1 LPDIDKNIRRYGF
14 HGISYQYIAKVLPD
28 YIGEKAYGKVV
39 VAHLGHG
46 ASMCALNN
54 LKSIAT
60 TMGFTALDGLPMG
73 TRCGTIDP
81 GVILYLIEEK
91 GYSASK
97 ISDLLYNK
105 SGLLGLSGISCDMRD
120 LINKNTARTN
130 EAINYFCYRICRE
143 LGSLVAA
150 LGGIDVLV
158 FTAGIGENSPL
169 IRQKICETSKWLNIE
184 IDNSLNASQALNI
197 NTSNSKV
204 DVLVIPTNEE
214 LMIAK
219 ETFLHCDSLTFIN

>member
-1 LPDIDKNIRRYGF
+1 M
-14 HGISYQYIAKVLPD
+14 V
-28 YIGEKAYGKVV
+28 
-39 VAHLGHG
+39 
-46 ASMCALNN
+46 
-54 LKSIAT
+54 
-60 TMGFTALDGLPMG
+60 FTALDGLPMG

-81 GVILYLIEEK
+81 GVTLYLIEEK
-91 GYSASK
+91 GYSAPQ

-120 LINKNTARTN
+120 LLNKNSASTAI
-130 EAINYFCYRICRE
+130 EYFCYRICRE
-143 LGSLVAA
+143 LGSLVAV

-169 IRQKICETSKWLNIE
+169 IRQKICEASKWLNIE
-184 IDNSLNASQALNI
+184 IDNSLNTSPALSI

-219 ETFLHCDSLTFIN
+219 ETFLHCDRLTFIK